1 MTANRLVKNP
11 RRVNA
16 FVLLAATLLALGAAA
31 PALSADNNAP
41 VPPPRPGGVAPAFPP
56 RPTAIAPATP
66 DDSAAPTDSAARL
79 DAAKQ
84 SLDQIEKLLGDD
96 SLTDAVLAQQ
106 HDAIEPVK
114 KQIQAAIADLT
125 PKLAAAKARMD
136 QLGAAPDPK
145 ANPPPAPEDPDVA
158 QDRAEQA
165 KLFAATDDLLKRA
178 NLLQVRAGQ
187 LDEQIVARR
196 RALFANAVFQQGT
209 SILAPGLWLDVAR
222 EAPRGFSSARAVF
235 TSFWSRAA
243 SVLSGGGALPFLSL
257 LLLLVVAL
265 ILSIFGARRV
275 IPREDSRRKPNDLQ
289 KAAAA
294 LWTLFAVSVIPL
306 AGVSAFYVLANWFGL
321 YDPQMQPVDSALF
334 WGVIRCAMAAGLGTA
349 IFAPNRELWRP
360 IELSDRAAL
369 KLRRLVVTVAVLI
382 SVGKLIEA
390 VNEVIGASVQA
401 TMATRG
407 AYALLVG
414 ITLARGLYRIVAVP
428 DDEAEARAAQAESQ
442 NPWWA
447 SIRVALWT
455 AIAAVVIADLSG
467 YIALS
472 AFIVQQIVWTSFVA
486 GLLFLLLR
494 LAGEGTEQAFRPGS
508 RFSRGLIASL
518 GVRRESLQQIGA
530 LLSAAATV
538 TLCVFAA
545 VLAVAPWGVH
555 SQDML
560 GTMKSA
566 FLGVQVGEVTISLS
580 SVIIALLFFAAG
592 YALTRAAQNWLEDR
606 YLPLTQLD
614 TGLRASIRTSI
625 GYLGVLAS
633 LVFSLAYLGIN
644 TEKLALVAGALSVG
658 IGLGLQSVVNNFV
671 SGLILLWERAIRV
684 GDWVLIGTDQGYVRR
699 INVRSTEIETFDRA
713 TMIVPNSNLVT
724 GVVKNW
730 LRGDKVGRVKIL
742 LAPHSGVD
750 PEQIRDILLAAA
762 RAQDGVLR
770 IPAPQVMF
778 LGMES
783 AQFRFELWCYLE
795 DVEQS
800 SRVRSDLHF
809 DLHKRLADAGIEIAA
824 PPTQTPPTVVQFE
837 GFEKFAVE
845 HRPVEADED
854 AKQIGKRARSIIN

>member
-1 MTANRLVKNP
+1 M
-11 RRVNA
+11 
-16 FVLLAATLLALGAAA
+16 
-31 PALSADNNAP
+31 
-41 VPPPRPGGVAPAFPP
+41 
-56 RPTAIAPATP
+56 
-66 DDSAAPTDSAARL
+66 
-79 DAAKQ
+79 
-84 SLDQIEKLLGDD
+84 
-96 SLTDAVLAQQ
+96 
-106 HDAIEPVK
+106 
-114 KQIQAAIADLT
+114 
-125 PKLAAAKARMD
+125 
-136 QLGAAPDPK
+136 
-145 ANPPPAPEDPDVA
+145 A

-222 EAPRGFSSARAVF
+222 DAPRGFSSAREVIA
-235 TSFWSRAA
+235 SFWRRAA
-243 SVLSGGGALPFLSL
+243 SVLSGGEAVSFLSL
-257 LLLLVVAL
+257 LLLLVLAL
-265 ILSIFGARRV
+265 TVSIFGARRV
-275 IPREDSRRKPNDLQ
+275 IPREDSQRRPNDLQ
-289 KAAAA
+289 KTAAA

-306 AGVSAFYVLANWFGL
+306 VGVSAFYALANWFGL
-321 YDPQMQPVDSALF
+321 YDPQLQPVDSALF

-360 IELSDRAAL
+360 IEMSDRVAL
-369 KLRRLVVTVAVLI
+369 KLRRLVVTVAVII

-428 DDEAEARAAQAESQ
+428 DDEAEARLAQIESQ

-455 AIAAVVIADLSG
+455 AIAFVAIADLSG

-486 GLLFLLLR
+486 GLLFLLLK
-494 LAGEGTEQAFRPGS
+494 LTSEGTEQAFRPGS
-508 RFSRGLIASL
+508 HFSRGLIASL

-555 SQDML
+555 SQDMM
-560 GTMKSA
+560 GTIKSA

-580 SVIIALLFFAAG
+580 SLIIALLFFAAG

-633 LVFSLAYLGIN
+633 LVFALAYLGIN

-684 GDWVLIGTDQGYVRR
+684 GDWVLIGDGSGLCAAHQRALDRDRNLRPRHHDRAQRHHVRGRGQEFRAWRSYRANRHSDFGPLGGGPRKSARGAVRR
-699 INVRSTEIETFDRA
+699 
-713 TMIVPNSNLVT
+713 
-724 GVVKNW
+724 G
-730 LRGDKVGRVKIL
+730 
-742 LAPHSGVD
+742 
-750 PEQIRDILLAAA
+750 QIA
-762 RAQDGVLR
+762 
-770 IPAPQVMF
+770 
-778 LGMES
+778 
-783 AQFRFELWCYLE
+783 
-795 DVEQS
+795 
-800 SRVRSDLHF
+800 
-809 DLHKRLADAGIEIAA
+809 
-824 PPTQTPPTVVQFE
+824 
-837 GFEKFAVE
+837 
-845 HRPVEADED
+845 
-854 AKQIGKRARSIIN
+854 

>member
-1 MTANRLVKNP
+1 M
-11 RRVNA
+11 RRA
-16 FVLLAATLLALGAAA
+16 GAHVLFEALLFEALLFAALFGAAA
-31 PALSADNNAP
+31 PAFCADNKAP
-41 VPPPRPGGVAPAFPP
+41 PSPARPGVLAPAIPPRPSPAPAAPP
-56 RPTAIAPATP
+56 
-66 DDSAAPTDSAARL
+66 DESAAPTDSATRL

-84 SLDQIEKLLGDD
+84 SLDQIESFMEDD
-96 SLTDAVLAQQ
+96 SLTDAVLDHQ

-125 PKLAAAKARMD
+125 PKLAAAKARLD

-165 KLFAATDDLLKRA
+165 KLHAATDDLLKRA

-187 LDEQIVARR
+187 LGEQIVARR

-209 SILAPGLWLDVAR
+209 SILAPGLWVDVAR
-222 EAPRGFSSARAVF
+222 EAPRGFSSARAAF

-243 SVLSGGGALPFLSL
+243 SVLSGGAALPFLSL

-265 ILSIFGARRV
+265 TVSIFGARRV

-306 AGVSAFYVLANWFGL
+306 AGVSAFYALANWFGL
-321 YDPQMQPVDSALF
+321 YDPQLQPVDSALF

-360 IELSDRAAL
+360 VDLSDRVAL
-369 KLRRLVVTVAVLI
+369 KMRRLVVTVAVLI
-382 SVGKLIEA
+382 SVGRLIEA

-407 AYALLVG
+407 AYALLVA
-414 ITLARGLYRIVAVP
+414 ITLARGLYRILVVP
-428 DDEAEARAAQAESQ
+428 DDEAEARQAQSDGQ
-442 NPWWA
+442 SPWWG
-447 SIRVALWT
+447 SIRLALWT

-472 AFIVQQIVWTSFVA
+472 AFIVQQLVWTSFVA
-486 GLLFLLLR
+486 GLLFLLLK
-494 LAGEGTEQAFRPGS
+494 LTSEGTEQAFRPGS

-530 LLSAAATV
+530 LLSAAITV

-545 VLAVAPWGVH
+545 VLIVAPWGVR
-555 SQDML
+555 SQDMM
-560 GTMKSA
+560 GTIKSA
-566 FLGVQVGEVTISLS
+566 FLGIQVGEVTISLS

-592 YALTRAAQNWLEDR
+592 YVLTRTAQNWLEDS

-614 TGLRASIRTSI
+614 IGLRASIRTSI
-625 GYLGVLAS
+625 GYIGVLAS
-633 LVFSLAYLGIN
+633 LVFSLAYLGFN

-684 GDWVLIGTDQGYVRR
+684 GDWVMIGADQGYVRR

-713 TMIVPNSNLVT
+713 TMIVPNAIMFA
-724 GVVKNW
+724 GVVKNFV
-730 LRGDKVGRVKIL
+730 RGDRVGRVVIPISVL
-742 LAPHSGVD
+742 WGAD
-750 PEQIRDILLAAA
+750 PEKVREVLFDAAKSH
-762 RAQDGVLR
+762 DEVVG
-770 IPAPQVMF
+770 IPAPSVLF
-778 LGMES
+778 SKISSSSLD
-783 AQFRFELWCYLE
+783 FELVCFVE
-795 DVEQS
+795 DVERAA
-800 SRVRSDLHF
+800 RVKSDLHYTIFSRFKEAGLRLNPPDAGPQAVTF
-809 DLHKRLADAGIEIAA
+809 DLA
-824 PPTQTPPTVVQFE
+824 
-837 GFEKFAVE
+837 
-845 HRPVEADED
+845 
-854 AKQIGKRARSIIN
+854 QIGPLVRQFGAKDIET

>member
-1 MTANRLVKNP
+1 MTVNWLAKKSRRANAL
-11 RRVNA
+11 
-16 FVLLAATLLALGAAA
+16 VLLAATLVALLGAAA

-41 VPPPRPGGVAPAFPP
+41 APPPRPGGIAPAFPP
-56 RPTAIAPATP
+56 RPTAIAPAPP

-713 TMIVPNSNLVT
+713 TMIVPNAIMFA
-724 GVVKNW
+724 GVVKNFV
-730 LRGDKVGRVKIL
+730 RGDRVGRIVIPISVL
-742 LAPHSGVD
+742 WGAD
-750 PEQIRDILLAAA
+750 PEKVREVLFDAAKSH
-762 RAQDGVLR
+762 DEVVG
-770 IPAPQVMF
+770 IPAPSVLF
-778 LGMES
+778 AKISSSSLD
-783 AQFRFELWCYLE
+783 FELVCFVE
-795 DVEQS
+795 DVERAA
-800 SRVRSDLHF
+800 RVQSDLLYTIF
-809 DLHKRLADAGIEIAA
+809 SRFNEAGLRLNPPAAGPQTLTLDLGQIETLLRDYKGASDIK
-824 PPTQTPPTVVQFE
+824 T
-837 GFEKFAVE
+837 
-845 HRPVEADED
+845 
-854 AKQIGKRARSIIN
+854 